1 MSLEGLFFAEAYFI
15 STKIFLLLYIGTS
28 KMKNKI
34 FLIYI
39 STLILSS
46 CSNTNGKLANLAS
59 TYSSKKDSNEIA
71 LNTNVS
77 DNTDAEDSLDEN
89 MATYY
94 VVVADTGL
102 SYYLLQHKMFD
113 IHRKLHIPIDT
124 MDRFYNKKKDLI
136 ACPDNYDDEIY
147 AGEYYPRRDPSD
159 HLSLEYLGVY
169 QKNTR
174 DKTIAIVTGIYET
187 EREADSALIALK
199 RVEPKVFKIKAD
211 LYIGCMH

>member
-1 MSLEGLFFAEAYFI
+1 MKVYMFKYLLLLAACSVFACGTPSSNNYNAASD
-15 STKIFLLLYIGTS
+15 STKSDT
-28 KMKNKI
+28 NKI
-34 FLIYI
+34 
-39 STLILSS
+39 SEN
-46 CSNTNGKLANLAS
+46 SNNA
-59 TYSSKKDSNEIA
+59 E
-71 LNTNVS
+71 NTEM
-77 DNTDAEDSLDEN
+77 EDSLDEN
-89 MATYY
+89 MATYF

-102 SYYLLQHKMFD
+102 NYYVLQHKMFD

-124 MDRFYNKKKDLI
+124 MDRYYNKKKNLI
-136 ACPDNYDDEIY
+136 ACPDNYDDEVY
-147 AGEYYPRRDPSD
+147 AGEYYPRHDPSD

-174 DKTIAIVTGIYET
+174 DKTIAIVTGIYEA